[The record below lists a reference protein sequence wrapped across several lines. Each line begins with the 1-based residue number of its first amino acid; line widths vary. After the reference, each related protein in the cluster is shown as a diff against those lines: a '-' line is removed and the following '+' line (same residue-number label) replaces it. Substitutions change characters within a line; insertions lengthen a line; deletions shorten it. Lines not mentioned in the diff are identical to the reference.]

1 MPAYNNI
8 TLAQIRAFERTARLG
23 GVHAAARHLNLTQ
36 PAVSR
41 RIREL
46 ELALGVKVFARSG
59 RTLRITADGA
69 ALLGYANELL
79 STADEMAMRASTG
92 DPLRGTLRL
101 GVSGSFALVGLDI
114 LLDRLRRRH
123 PDLKTTVHV
132 GDSRTISELLNDLK
146 LDLAV
151 TSEYRIAEH
160 VHRERIGLNRHG
172 WFACP
177 SLKFDKDVLSP
188 LDLAQ
193 HHLIITPPP
202 ARQNASVMHWFRQ
215 AGTTPLRLSTCNEVT
230 ATIRIILR
238 GVAIGSIPVRLMKP
252 YVDQGLVRELN
263 VVPAIPPYEVW
274 VCYQVEELGPGL
286 RQVVDIIQTIA
297 AEEQLYV

>member
-1 MPAYNNI
+1 MPAFNNV
-8 TLAQIRAFERTARLG
+8 TLSQIRAFERTVRLG
-23 GVHAAARHLNLTQ
+23 GVHAAARHLGLTQ

-46 ELALGVKVFARSG
+46 ETALGIKVFVRSG
-59 RTLRITADGA
+59 RTLRISPDGA
-69 ALLGYANELL
+69 ALLTYADELL
-79 STADEMAMRASTG
+79 STADEMAARVSTG

-114 LLDRLRRRH
+114 LLDRLRRRY
-123 PDLKTTVHV
+123 PDLKTTVQV
-132 GDSRTISELLNDLK
+132 GDSNTISGLLNDLK

-160 VHRERIGLNRHG
+160 IHRERVGLNVHG
-172 WFACP
+172 WFACS
-177 SLKFDKDVLSP
+177 SLQFDKDILSP
-188 LDLAQ
+188 ADLASQ
-193 HHLIITPPP
+193 HLIITPPP
-202 ARQNASVMHWFRQ
+202 ARQNASVIQWFRQ
-215 AGTTPLRLSTCNEVT
+215 AGITPLRLSTCNEVT

-252 YVDQGLVRELN
+252 YVDQGLVKELN
-263 VVPAIPPYEVW
+263 VYPAIPPYEVW

-286 RQVVDIIQTIA
+286 RQVVDMIQDIV
-297 AEEQLYV
+297 AEEKLYV

>member
-1 MPAYNNI
+1 MPAYNNV
-8 TLAQIRAFERTARLG
+8 TLSQIRAFERTVRLG
-23 GVHAAARHLNLTQ
+23 GVHAAARHLGLTQ

-46 ELALGVKVFARSG
+46 ELALGVKVFVRSG
-59 RTLRITADGA
+59 RTLRISPDGA
-69 ALLGYANELL
+69 ALLSYANELL
-79 STADEMAMRASTG
+79 STADEMALRVSTG

-123 PDLKTTVHV
+123 ADLKTTVHV
-132 GDSRTISELLNDLK
+132 GDSKTISELLNDLK

-160 VHRERIGLNRHG
+160 IHRERIGLNLHG
-172 WFACP
+172 WFACS
-177 SLKFDKDVLSP
+177 SLEFDKDILSP
-188 LDLAQ
+188 ADLAS

-202 ARQNASVMHWFRQ
+202 ARQNASVIQWFRQ
-215 AGTTPLRLSTCNEVT
+215 AGLTPLRLSTCNEVT

-252 YVDQGLVRELN
+252 YVDQGLVKELK
-263 VVPAIPPYEVW
+263 VYPAIPPYEVW
-274 VCYQVEELGPGL
+274 ACYQVEELGPGL
-286 RQVVDIIQTIA
+286 RQVVDMIQDIA
-297 AEEQLYV
+297 AEERLYV

>member
-1 MPAYNNI
+1 MPAYSNI
-8 TLAQIRAFERTARLG
+8 TLAQIRAFERTVRLG
-23 GVHAAARHLNLTQ
+23 GVHAAARYLNLTQ

-59 RTLRITADGA
+59 RSLRITSEGA
-69 ALLGYANELL
+69 GLLGYASELL
-79 STADEMAMRASTG
+79 STADEMALRASTG

-114 LLDRLRRRH
+114 LLDRLRRHH
-123 PDLKTTVHV
+123 PDLKTTVNV
-132 GDSRTISELLNDLK
+132 GDSKTISGLLNDFK

-151 TSEYRIAEH
+151 TAEYRIAEH
-160 VHRERIGLNRHG
+160 VHRERIGLNRHA
-172 WFACP
+172 WFAA
-177 SLKFDKDVLSP
+177 SSARFDDEVLSP
-188 LDLAQ
+188 DNLAQ

-202 ARQNASVMHWFRQ
+202 ARQNLSVMQWFRQ
-215 AGTTPLRLSTCNEVT
+215 AGTSPLRLSTCNDVT

-238 GVAIGSIPVRLMKP
+238 GLAIGLIPVRLMKP
-252 YVDQGLVRELN
+252 HVDQGLARELN

-274 VCYQVEELGPGL
+274 ACYQVEELGPGL
-286 RQVVDIIQTIA
+286 RQVVDIIQSIA
-297 AEEQLYV
+297 AEERLYV

>member
-23 GVHAAARHLNLTQ
+23 GVHAAARQLNLTQ

-46 ELALGVKVFARSG
+46 ESALGVKVFVRSG
-59 RTLRITADGA
+59 RKLRISPDGA

-79 STADEMAMRASTG
+79 NTADEMAMRASTG

-114 LLDRLRRRH
+114 LLDRLRRSH

-132 GDSRTISELLNDLK
+132 GDSKTISELLNDLK

-172 WFACP
+172 WFACS
-177 SLKFDKDVLSP
+177 SLQFDKEVLSP
-188 LDLAQ
+188 ADLAQ
-193 HHLIITPPP
+193 HHLILTPPP
-202 ARQNASVMHWFRQ
+202 ARQNASVMQWFHQ

-238 GVAIGSIPVRLMKP
+238 GVAIGSIPARLMKP
-252 YVDQGLVRELN
+252 YVDQGLVRELQ
-263 VVPAIPPYEVW
+263 VLPVIPPYEVW

-286 RQVVDIIQTIA
+286 RQVVDIIQNIA
-297 AEEQLYV
+297 AEEQLYI

>member
-1 MPAYNNI
+1 
-8 TLAQIRAFERTARLG
+8 
-23 GVHAAARHLNLTQ
+23 
-36 PAVSR
+36 
-41 RIREL
+41 
-46 ELALGVKVFARSG
+46 
-59 RTLRITADGA
+59 
-69 ALLGYANELL
+69 
-79 STADEMAMRASTG
+79 
-92 DPLRGTLRL
+92 
-101 GVSGSFALVGLDI
+101 
-114 LLDRLRRRH
+114 
-123 PDLKTTVHV
+123 V
-132 GDSRTISELLNDLK
+132 GDSKKISELLNDLQ

-177 SLKFDKDVLSP
+177 SLKFDKDILSP
-188 LDLAQ
+188 ADLASQ
-193 HHLIITPPP
+193 HLIITPPP
-202 ARQNASVMHWFRQ
+202 ARQNASVMQWFHQ

-263 VVPAIPPYEVW
+263 VLPAIPPYEVW

-286 RQVVDIIQTIA
+286 RQVVDVIRNIA